1 MIGRREFIT
10 LLGGAAA
17 WPPAARAQQL
27 PVRQRH
33 VGVLMTGSP
42 DTGLVMLQAL
52 KAKLSELGW
61 VTGKTVTFDEV
72 WAEGRLDRFPALA
85 AQLVQKRPDVIVAPT
100 TTAVLAVRQIA
111 PDIPTVFL
119 TVADAVGSGLIGS
132 YARPGGSTTGI
143 QGNIETLPG
152 KQIELLRE
160 IVPAASRIAILI
172 NIPNP
177 STMLQRRNAEG
188 AAASLGLTLLP
199 ISISSPDQIETAFE
213 QMRLE
218 RVQAVIFPT
227 DATVTAERKRIAGL
241 ALAASL
247 PSIFPYREQAR
258 DGGLLSYGFDLADN
272 YRRAAELVHKILN
285 GTKAGDIPVEFPTR
299 LYLGINL
306 RTAKALGLTV
316 PESFL
321 LRADEVIE

>member
-1 MIGRREFIT
+1 VIRREFIT
-10 LLGGAAA
+10 LLGSVAA
-17 WPPAARAQQL
+17 WPLAAHAQQS
-27 PVRQRH
+27 VRQRH

-52 KAKLSELGW
+52 KARLSELGW
-61 VTGKTVTFDEV
+61 AEGWTVTIDEV
-72 WAEGRLDRFPALA
+72 WADGRLDRFPGLA
-85 AQLVQKRPDVIVAPT
+85 AQLVQQRPDVIVAPT
-100 TTAVLAVRQIA
+100 TTAVLAVKQIA

-119 TVADAVGSGLIGS
+119 TVADAVGSALIGS
-132 YARPGGSTTGI
+132 YARPGGSATGT

-160 IVPAASRIAILI
+160 AVPTANRIAILV

-177 STMLQRRNAEG
+177 STMLQKRNAE
-188 AAASLGLTLLP
+188 AAAVSLGLTLLP
-199 ISISSPDQIETAFE
+199 VSIASPDEIETAFD
-213 QMRLE
+213 QMRRA

-227 DATVTAERKRIAGL
+227 DATVTAERSRIARL
-241 ALAASL
+241 AIDARL

-258 DGGLLSYGFDLADN
+258 DGGLLSYGFELSDN
-272 YRRAAELVHKILN
+272 YRRAADFVHKILS
-285 GTKAGDIPVEFPTR
+285 GAKAADLPVEFPTR

-306 RTAKALGLTV
+306 GTAKALGLTIS
-316 PESFL
+316 ESFL